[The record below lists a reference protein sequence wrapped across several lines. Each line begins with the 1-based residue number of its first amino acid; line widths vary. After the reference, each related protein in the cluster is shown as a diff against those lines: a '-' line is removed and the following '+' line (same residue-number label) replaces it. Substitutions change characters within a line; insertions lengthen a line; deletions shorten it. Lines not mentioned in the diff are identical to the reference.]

1 MGRIIKDFKDFN
13 DALADE
19 QQQSSL
25 LSPRERILL
34 LHKLIAAWIKFP
46 RLINPPDD
54 GIPVVK
60 RIKTNAR

>member
-1 MGRIIKDFKDFN
+1 MGRIIKDFKNFD

-34 LHKLIAAWIKFP
+34 LHKLIAA
-46 RLINPPDD
+46 
-54 GIPVVK
+54 
-60 RIKTNAR
+60 